1 MNKLTL
7 EKVENA
13 GLTSFAH
20 LVLKTEE
27 TTFKIQTAGM
37 GLAIKSIHS
46 TGELRRL
53 LAWLD
58 KPSGN
63 KREDGTFKKETL
75 SNESEIRYFAKEMIK
90 ADKKLYEIKTL

>member
-7 EKVENA
+7 ENVENI
-13 GLTSFAH
+13 GLTYFAH
-20 LVLKTEE
+20 LILKTEE
-27 TTFKIQTAGM
+27 TTFRIQTAGM

-53 LAWLD
+53 LTWLD

-63 KREDGTFKKETL
+63 KREDDTYEKETL

-90 ADKKLYEIKTL
+90 ADRKLNEIKTL

>member
-7 EKVENA
+7 ENVEN
-13 GLTSFAH
+13 GVTTSFAH
-20 LVLKTEE
+20 LNLKTEE

-46 TGELRRL
+46 IQELRRL

-58 KPSGN
+58 EPSGN
-63 KREDGTFKKETL
+63 KRENGTFEKESLT
-75 SNESEIRYFAKEMIK
+75 NESEIRNFAKDMLK